1 MRETILR
8 CGGEVH
14 FQTKM
19 TRMLIEG
26 DKVTGVEAVN
36 LVNGAEET
44 YRGPVILAT
53 GHSARDV
60 YRYLAEAKVEI
71 EAKGIA
77 VGVRLEHP
85 SHLIDQIQYHSKE
98 GRGKYLPAAEY
109 SFVTQVEGRGVYSFC
124 MCPGGFVIP
133 AATDKEQ
140 SRHTMVEQRNGG
152 GDTTGRRGRRR
163 G

>member
-1 MRETILR
+1 MRNTIIS

-19 TRMLIEG
+19 TQLVLEG
-26 DKVTGVEAVN
+26 DKVVGCIADKE
-36 LVNGAEET
+36 

-60 YRYLAEAKVEI
+60 YRYLVEAKVEV

-85 SHLIDQIQYHSKE
+85 SHLS
-98 GRGKYLPAAEY
+98 
-109 SFVTQVEGRGVYSFC
+109 
-124 MCPGGFVIP
+124 
-133 AATDKEQ
+133 
-140 SRHTMVEQRNGG
+140 
-152 GDTTGRRGRRR
+152 
-163 G
+163 